1 MADIETI
8 IITGGA
14 GHLGTAVARC
24 WAKPGAHVVL
34 VDRNTQRLEKARAD
48 LASSSATIITIPAD
62 MSQDGAFTAGVA
74 KLSPSLWSAPPSLI
88 VAHALHG
95 KDDKGNAPRI
105 GALGPKP
112 FREVVDANLHSAVF
126 AIDAM
131 LPFMRQAGGGRIV
144 LVSSTAGLSASPT
157 AALSYSLSKAGLAA
171 LPRLL
176 APELAKFNV
185 LINAVAPGKFDNPD
199 WPDDPEQVK
208 RYKQGVPRGRL
219 ASAEEVAA
227 RIVFLAS
234 AANGYITGQ
243 TIVQD
248 GGRLACAG

>member
-48 LASSSATIITIPAD
+48 LASSSATIIAIPAD

-105 GALGPKP
+105 GALSPTP

-208 RYKQGVPRGRL
+208 RYKQGVPLGRL

-227 RIVFLAS
+227 LIVFLAS

-248 GGRLACAG
+248 GGRLAGAG

>member
-1 MADIETI
+1 MENIETI

-14 GHLGTAVARC
+14 GHLGKAVARC

-34 VDRNTQRLEKARAD
+34 IDKDTQRLEKARAD
-48 LASSSATIITIPAD
+48 LTSANATIVAISAD
-62 MSQDGAFTAGVA
+62 ASQDGSLHAGLA

-95 KDDKGNAPRI
+95 KDEKGSAPRI
-105 GALGPKP
+105 GALSPGP
-112 FREVVDANLHSAVF
+112 FREVVEANLHSAVF

-176 APELAKFNV
+176 APELATLNV

-208 RYKQGVPRGRL
+208 RYKKRVPLGRL

-227 RIVFLAS
+227 LIIFLAS

-248 GGRLACAG
+248 GGRLAGAG

>member
-1 MADIETI
+1 MEDIETI

-14 GHLGTAVARC
+14 GHLGKAVARC

-34 VDRNTQRLEKARAD
+34 IDKDTHRLEKAQAD
-48 LASSSATIITIPAD
+48 LASATATIIAISAD
-62 MSQDGAFTAGVA
+62 ASQDGSLHAGLA

-95 KDDKGNAPRI
+95 KDEKGSAPRI
-105 GALGPKP
+105 GALCPGP
-112 FREVVDANLHSAVF
+112 FREVVEVNLHSAVF
-126 AIDAM
+126 AIDAI

-176 APELAKFNV
+176 APELATLNV
-185 LINAVAPGKFDNPD
+185 LINAVAPGKFDNPE

-208 RYKQGVPRGRL
+208 RYKKRVPLGRL

-227 RIVFLAS
+227 LIVFLAS

-248 GGRLACAG
+248 GGRLAGPG

>member
-1 MADIETI
+1 MEDIETI

-14 GHLGTAVARC
+14 GHLGKAVARC

-34 VDRNTQRLEKARAD
+34 IDKDTHRLEKAQAD
-48 LASSSATIITIPAD
+48 LASATATIIAISAD
-62 MSQDGAFTAGVA
+62 ASQDGLLHAGLA

-95 KDDKGNAPRI
+95 KDEKGSAPRI
-105 GALGPKP
+105 GALCPGP
-112 FREVVDANLHSAVF
+112 FREVVEANLHSAVF

-176 APELAKFNV
+176 APELATLNV

-208 RYKQGVPRGRL
+208 RYKQGVPLGRL
-219 ASAEEVAA
+219 ASAEEVAEL
-227 RIVFLAS
+227 IVFLAS

-248 GGRLACAG
+248 GGRLSGAG

>member
-1 MADIETI
+1 MDTI

-14 GHLGTAVARC
+14 GHLGKSVARC

-48 LASSSATIITIPAD
+48 LASSAATIIALPAD
-62 MSQDGAFTAGVA
+62 ASQDGALSAGVA

-112 FREVVDANLHSAVF
+112 FREVVDANLNSAVF

-208 RYKQGVPRGRL
+208 RYKQGVPLCRL

-227 RIVFLAS
+227 LIVFLAS

-248 GGRLACAG
+248 GGRLAGAG

>member
-1 MADIETI
+1 MEDIETI

-14 GHLGTAVARC
+14 GHLGKAVARC

-34 VDRNTQRLEKARAD
+34 IDKDTHRLEKAQAD
-48 LASSSATIITIPAD
+48 LASATATIIAISAD
-62 MSQDGAFTAGVA
+62 ASQDGSLHAGLA

-95 KDDKGNAPRI
+95 KDEKGSAPRI
-105 GALGPKP
+105 GALCPGP
-112 FREVVDANLHSAVF
+112 FREVVEVNLHSAVF

-176 APELAKFNV
+176 APELATLNV

-208 RYKQGVPRGRL
+208 RYKKRVPLGRL

-227 RIVFLAS
+227 LIVFLAS

-248 GGRLACAG
+248 GGRLAGPG

>member
-34 VDRNTQRLEKARAD
+34 IDRNTQRLEKARAD

-199 WPDDPEQVK
+199 WLDDPEQVK
-208 RYKQGVPRGRL
+208 RYKQGVPLGRL

-227 RIVFLAS
+227 LIVFLAS

-248 GGRLACAG
+248 GGRLAGAG

>member
-1 MADIETI
+1 MEDVETI

-14 GHLGTAVARC
+14 GHLGKAVARC

-34 VDRNTQRLEKARAD
+34 IDKDTHRLEKAQAD
-48 LASSSATIITIPAD
+48 LASATATIIAISAD
-62 MSQDGAFTAGVA
+62 ASQDGSLHAGLA

-95 KDDKGNAPRI
+95 KDEKGSAPRI
-105 GALGPKP
+105 GALSPGP
-112 FREVVDANLHSAVF
+112 FREVLEANLHSAVF

-176 APELAKFNV
+176 APELATLNV

-208 RYKQGVPRGRL
+208 RYKKRVPLGRL

-227 RIVFLAS
+227 LIVFLAS

-248 GGRLACAG
+248 GGRLAGPG

>member
-1 MADIETI
+1 LQQRKQAIVFDRVFFPGVPKDWPQITKEAIMAKTNSGQGQQFLE
-8 IITGGA
+8 
-14 GHLGTAVARC
+14 
-24 WAKPGAHVVL
+24 
-34 VDRNTQRLEKARAD
+34 QLEKTAD
-48 LASSSATIITIPAD
+48 
-62 MSQDGAFTAGVA
+62 A
-74 KLSPSLWSAPPSLI
+74 K
-88 VAHALHG
+88 
-95 KDDKGNAPRI
+95 DEKGNPLRI
-105 GALGPKP
+105 GALRPGP

-176 APELAKFNV
+176 APELATINV
-185 LINAVAPGKFDNPD
+185 LINAVAPGKFDNPN

-208 RYKQGVPRGRL
+208 RYKQGVPLGRL
-219 ASAEEVAA
+219 ASVEEVAA
-227 RIVFLAS
+227 LIVFLAS

-248 GGRLACAG
+248 GGRLASAG

>member
-1 MADIETI
+1 MADIDTI

-24 WAKPGAHVVL
+24 WAKLGAHIVL
-34 VDRNTQRLEKARAD
+34 IDRDTQRLEKAHAD
-48 LASSSATIITIPAD
+48 LDSTAATIIAIPAD
-62 MSQDGAFTAGVA
+62 ASQDGALSAEVA
-74 KLSPSLWSAPPSLI
+74 KLSPLLWSTPPSLI

-105 GALGPKP
+105 GALGHGP
-112 FREVVDANLHSAVF
+112 FREVIDANLNSAVF
-126 AIDAM
+126 AIDAI

-176 APELAKFNV
+176 APELATLNV
-185 LINAVAPGKFDNPD
+185 LINSVAPGKFDNPD
-199 WPDDPEQVK
+199 WPDDPEQVQ
-208 RYKQGVPRGRL
+208 RYKQGVPLGRL

-227 RIVFLAS
+227 LIVFLAS

-248 GGRLACAG
+248 GGRLARAG

>member
-1 MADIETI
+1 MEDIETI

-14 GHLGTAVARC
+14 GHLGKAVARC

-34 VDRNTQRLEKARAD
+34 IDKDTQRLEKARAD
-48 LASSSATIITIPAD
+48 LTSANATIVAISAD
-62 MSQDGAFTAGVA
+62 ASQDGSLHAGLA

-95 KDDKGNAPRI
+95 KDEKGSAPRI
-105 GALGPKP
+105 GALSPGP
-112 FREVVDANLHSAVF
+112 FREVVEANLHSAVF

-176 APELAKFNV
+176 APELATLNV

-208 RYKQGVPRGRL
+208 RYKKRVPLGRL

-227 RIVFLAS
+227 LIIFLAS

-248 GGRLACAG
+248 GGRLAGAG

>member
-1 MADIETI
+1 MADIKTI

-14 GHLGTAVARC
+14 GHLGIAVARC
-24 WAKPGAHVVL
+24 LAKPGAHIVL
-34 VDRNTQRLEKARAD
+34 IDRDTQRLEKAHAD
-48 LASSSATIITIPAD
+48 LASAAATIIAIPAD
-62 MSQDGAFTAGVA
+62 ASQDGALSAEVA
-74 KLSPSLWSAPPSLI
+74 KLSPSLWSTPPSLI

-95 KDDKGNAPRI
+95 KDEKGNAPRI
-105 GALGPKP
+105 GALTHGP
-112 FREVVDANLHSAVF
+112 FREVIDANLNSAVF
-126 AIDAM
+126 AIDAI

-176 APELAKFNV
+176 APELATLNV

-199 WPDDPEQVK
+199 WPDEPEQVQ
-208 RYKQGVPRGRL
+208 RYKQGVPLGRL

-227 RIVFLAS
+227 LIVFLAS

-248 GGRLACAG
+248 GGRLARAG

>member
-14 GHLGTAVARC
+14 GHLGTTVARC

-34 VDRNTQRLEKARAD
+34 IDRDTQRLEKARAD
-48 LASSSATIITIPAD
+48 LANSAATITAIHAD
-62 MSQDGAFTAGVA
+62 ASQDGALSAGFA
-74 KLSPSLWSAPPSLI
+74 KLPPSLWSAPPSLI

-95 KDDKGNAPRI
+95 KDEKGSAPRI
-105 GALGPKP
+105 GALCPGP
-112 FREVVDANLHSAVF
+112 FREVVEVNLHSAVF

-144 LVSSTAGLSASPT
+144 LASSTAGLSASPT

-176 APELAKFNV
+176 APELATLNV

-208 RYKQGVPRGRL
+208 RYKKRVPLGRL

-227 RIVFLAS
+227 LIVFLAS

-248 GGRLACAG
+248 GGRLAGPG

>member
-1 MADIETI
+1 MEDVETI

-14 GHLGTAVARC
+14 GHLGKAVARC

-34 VDRNTQRLEKARAD
+34 IDKDTHRLEKAQAD
-48 LASSSATIITIPAD
+48 LASATATIIAISAD
-62 MSQDGAFTAGVA
+62 ASQDGSLHAGLA

-95 KDDKGNAPRI
+95 KDEKGSAPRI
-105 GALGPKP
+105 GALCPGP
-112 FREVVDANLHSAVF
+112 FREVVEVNLHSAVF

-176 APELAKFNV
+176 APELATLNV

-208 RYKQGVPRGRL
+208 RYKKRVPLGRL

-227 RIVFLAS
+227 LIVFLAS

-248 GGRLACAG
+248 GGRLAGPG

>member
-34 VDRNTQRLEKARAD
+34 IDRDTQRLEKARAD
-48 LASSSATIITIPAD
+48 LANSAATIIAIHAD
-62 MSQDGAFTAGVA
+62 ATQDGALNAGVA

-88 VAHALHG
+88 VAHALPG
-95 KDDKGNAPRI
+95 KDEKGNPPRI
-105 GALGPKP
+105 GALRPGP
-112 FREVVDANLHSAVF
+112 FREVVDTNLHSAVF

-176 APELAKFNV
+176 APELATFNV
-185 LINAVAPGKFDNPD
+185 LINAVAPGKFDHPD
-199 WPDDPEQVK
+199 WPDDPEQVT
-208 RYKQGVPRGRL
+208 RYKQGVPLGRL

-227 RIVFLAS
+227 LIVFLAS

-248 GGRLACAG
+248 GGRLAGPG

>member
-1 MADIETI
+1 MEDVETI

-14 GHLGTAVARC
+14 GHLGKAVARC

-34 VDRNTQRLEKARAD
+34 IDKDTHRLEKAQAD
-48 LASSSATIITIPAD
+48 LASATATIIAISAD
-62 MSQDGAFTAGVA
+62 ASQDGSLHAGLA

-95 KDDKGNAPRI
+95 KDEKGSAPRI
-105 GALGPKP
+105 GALCPRP
-112 FREVVDANLHSAVF
+112 FREVVEVNLHSAVF

-131 LPFMRQAGGGRIV
+131 LPFMLQAGGGRIV

-176 APELAKFNV
+176 APELATLNV

-208 RYKQGVPRGRL
+208 RYKKRVPLGRL

-227 RIVFLAS
+227 LIVFLAS

-248 GGRLACAG
+248 GGRLAGPG